1 MVFLQVGGIE
11 YLRGYM
17 TDEKE
22 PTARPGASK
31 EEIALDLMRFVA
43 TTTGLGKSAGG
54 AGFTG
59 GSTKTPEQQVDALLE
74 LYGRCKEAVGK
85 E

>member
-1 MVFLQVGGIE
+1 
-11 YLRGYM
+11 M
-17 TDEKE
+17 TDEKD
-22 PTARPGASK
+22 PTARPAASK
-31 EEIALDLMRFVA
+31 EEIALELMRFVA

-59 GSTKTPEQQVDALLE
+59 GSAKTPEQQADVLLE